1 MLPRH
6 WLKPINQAVSVRRRK
21 GARVG
26 AVRAQLDGQSTKHV
40 QLFDSCQDRLSITA
54 VVDAADAA
62 LADPK
67 MKARLGD
74 PGGTVL
80 TGSPADFGKLIADET
95 EKWAKVIKFAGIKA
109 DLTRLSRIINVSF
122 CTCVHEEANSR
133 DKHTLTATTNEQFPI
148 NCFVS
153 LSPALMYHCGN
164 GPDPSIVNRPE
175 SLPPQLPVYSRDFGT
190 DRLNS
195 RR

>member
-1 MLPRH
+1 M
-6 WLKPINQAVSVRRRK
+6 
-21 GARVG
+21 
-26 AVRAQLDGQSTKHV
+26 RAQLDGQSTKHV

-109 DLTRLSRIINVSF
+109 DLTRLSRII
-122 CTCVHEEANSR
+122 
-133 DKHTLTATTNEQFPI
+133 P
-148 NCFVS
+148 
-153 LSPALMYHCGN
+153 
-164 GPDPSIVNRPE
+164 
-175 SLPPQLPVYSRDFGT
+175 
-190 DRLNS
+190 
-195 RR
+195 